1 MECRNEFFGL
11 GSGRTHRAPDS
22 PPGGGLSSR
31 HTACRQ
37 PIVNDDLIDEDAL
50 LTKEDVAAKAKEG
63 RAPVPQRSPRRGGG
77 VDEMQ
82 QA

>member
-1 MECRNEFFGL
+1 MNF
-11 GSGRTHRAPDS
+11 SGWVRGEPIGPPTA